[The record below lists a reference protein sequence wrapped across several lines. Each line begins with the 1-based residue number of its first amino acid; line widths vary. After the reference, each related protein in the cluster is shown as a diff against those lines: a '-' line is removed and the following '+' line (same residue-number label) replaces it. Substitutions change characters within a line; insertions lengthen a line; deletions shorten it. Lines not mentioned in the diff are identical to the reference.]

1 MRRIVTIISLLLSV
15 YLLSAQDSSTL
26 LRLVRMP
33 LKSITTEYPNKTGQ
47 VINDEAD
54 ARLTPSQL
62 HPVFFG
68 SFDWHSSVHSHW
80 MLVHTL
86 RIVPD
91 LAMMD
96 SIVAA
101 LDHSFT
107 AEKLATEAAYFDR
120 PGGATFERTYGW
132 AWLLKLD
139 EELLRLSQDA
149 AVSSHLAS
157 RAAEWH
163 RHMSPLSR
171 TIVARWKAHLS
182 KMTYA
187 DRIGTHSNSAFAMA
201 FAYDWAVAMG
211 DSCFRDSLRQK
222 ALDLFAKDRTIPAEW
237 EPNATDFFSPSL
249 QEADLMRRIMPADTY
264 RQWFEQFFTT
274 EGLERL
280 CTPPIVSDLNDY
292 HIVHLV
298 GLSFSRAWC
307 MGAIARALP
316 ANDGIGMRMRQAA
329 KRHYEEGMKQIFNS
343 NYGGDHWLGS
353 FAAYAYE
360 EIKWLI
366 DRL

>member
-15 YLLSAQDSSTL
+15 YLLSAQDSNTL

-107 AEKLATEAAYFDR
+107 AEKLAAEAAYFDR

-149 AVSSHLAS
+149 AVPSHLAS

-171 TIVARWKAHLS
+171 TIVARWKAHLP

-237 EPNATDFFSPSL
+237 EPNATDFF
-249 QEADLMRRIMPADTY
+249 
-264 RQWFEQFFTT
+264 
-274 EGLERL
+274 
-280 CTPPIVSDLNDY
+280 
-292 HIVHLV
+292 
-298 GLSFSRAWC
+298 
-307 MGAIARALP
+307 
-316 ANDGIGMRMRQAA
+316 
-329 KRHYEEGMKQIFNS
+329 
-343 NYGGDHWLGS
+343 
-353 FAAYAYE
+353 
-360 EIKWLI
+360 
-366 DRL
+366 